1 MYTNLFN
8 EHDNFKNTFTRAQTF
23 FVFFIVQRYAWNFFF
38 SRHRLSPRELPV
50 NVIEHI
56 QKFPVSLEQ

>member
-23 FVFFIVQRYAWNFFF
+23 FVFFIVQRYA
-38 SRHRLSPRELPV
+38 
-50 NVIEHI
+50 
-56 QKFPVSLEQ
+56 